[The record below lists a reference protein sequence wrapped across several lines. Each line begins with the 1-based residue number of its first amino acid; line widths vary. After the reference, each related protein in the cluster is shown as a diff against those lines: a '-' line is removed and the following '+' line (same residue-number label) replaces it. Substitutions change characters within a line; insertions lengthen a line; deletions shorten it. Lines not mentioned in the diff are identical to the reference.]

1 MVSKRLTKIPAEIP
15 LRLRDSPNL
24 CVELIITP
32 SSITPSSSSKDPFS
46 LLVRILTMNI
56 GGQNRTLATNGDA
69 IFTVWMDKT
78 TPNAN
83 LNGILNSKL
92 QKAHLLDI
100 RGIFEFDQYFHVLTT
115 ETGPSTIQTLLAINT
130 IKSSVAVYI
139 FNIVLGAV
147 EYLREHGIE
156 FMPKDTD
163 IILANSSIVIG
174 NWWMGKLID
183 DTEKRALCVPEWAK
197 FLVTIDNPTFE
208 DIPRLR
214 KALSTHSSV
223 NNVTAHRCLCN
234 VVGGVPWRISKQFLE
249 NLC

>member
-1 MVSKRLTKIPAEIP
+1 MASKRLTKIPAEIP

-24 CVELIITP
+24 CVEPIITP
-32 SSITPSSSSKDPFS
+32 SSITPSSSSVSPLTHIQWKDPFG

-83 LNGILNSKL
+83 LNGILNSEL
-92 QKAHLLDI
+92 QKAYLLDM

-183 DTEKRALCVPEWAK
+183 DTEKRALCVPE
-197 FLVTIDNPTFE
+197 
-208 DIPRLR
+208 
-214 KALSTHSSV
+214 
-223 NNVTAHRCLCN
+223 
-234 VVGGVPWRISKQFLE
+234 
-249 NLC
+249 